1 MRGWSRKNTASDITP
16 LTSAT
21 LAHWAYNRLRRNY
34 NPLHSI
40 G

>member
-1 MRGWSRKNTASDITP
+1 MRGWSRKNTASNITA

-21 LAHWAYNRLRRNY
+21 LAHWAYNRLRRGY
-34 NPLHSI
+34 NPLKSI